1 MYGYDGSMQQ
11 LYYYAG
17 LIGAIRDQATV
28 VLSEEGEKEFQ
39 DRKNIRVKGIGLLI
53 LILRAL
59 VGTLV

>member
-1 MYGYDGSMQQ
+1 MECAESPGSLLRTPVLTIKMYIY
-11 LYYYAG
+11 
-17 LIGAIRDQATV
+17 TN
-28 VLSEEGEKEFQ
+28 EEGEKEFQ